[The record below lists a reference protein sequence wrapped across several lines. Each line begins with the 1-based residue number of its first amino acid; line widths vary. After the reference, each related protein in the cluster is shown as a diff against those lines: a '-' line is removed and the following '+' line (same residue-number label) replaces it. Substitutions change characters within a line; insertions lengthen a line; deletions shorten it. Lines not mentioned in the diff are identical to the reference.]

1 MSSALPLGF
10 FQFDNLVRNRV
21 PFYLLRSNIDVESL
35 YGKMDFMEKQH
46 LRNYSVEL
54 SEFSA
59 SLVEPLLKERHAQKD
74 SPLVVLDADGSSG
87 ATKLASALTAAGYVN
102 VYFVVGG
109 FAGLIAEKAQS

>member
-1 MSSALPLGF
+1 MSTALPLGF

-21 PFYLLRSNIDVESL
+21 PFYLLRLNIDVESL

-46 LRNYSVEL
+46 LRNYSLEL
-54 SEFSA
+54 SEFSL

-74 SPLVVLDADGSSG
+74 SPLVVLDSDGLKSSKF
-87 ATKLASALTAAGYVN
+87 ASELASAGYLN

-109 FAGLIAEKAQS
+109 FLGLQAEKAEA